1 MRGSR
6 LRSMSE
12 AREELIQLIE
22 ELPEAELKTLLS
34 TARAL
39 DPRKAGG
46 DRPWPPAFFGS
57 ITHAANGRT
66 DNASRVDELL
76 AEAGFG
82 QDFRG

>member
-1 MRGSR
+1 
-6 LRSMSE
+6 MSK
-12 AREELIQLIE
+12 AREELVHLID
-22 ELPEAELKTLLS
+22 ELPEAEVSTPLS

-39 DPRKAGG
+39 APRKARG

-57 ITHAANGRT
+57 IKHAANGRT

-76 AEAGFG
+76 AETGFG

>member
-1 MRGSR
+1 
-6 LRSMSE
+6 MSE
-12 AREELIQLIE
+12 LREELIHLIA
-22 ELPEAELKTLLS
+22 ELPEAEVSTLLS

-39 DPRKAGG
+39 DSRKARG

-57 ITHAANGRT
+57 IEHAVNGRT

-76 AEAGFG
+76 AETGFG